1 MSKETIGPR
10 IKKFRKEHNL
20 TQEQLAD
27 SLGYS
32 HKSVITNIEKGH
44 SEMSFEKILLLL
56 REYSL
61 DANDFFGVQR
71 IDELIE
77 EERERAYK
85 KKEQFRRTEALFGRD
100 KMDKLYNSK
109 VIVFGVGGVGGHCV
123 DSLARS
129 GVGQIDI
136 VDFDKVVVTNINRQ
150 FVATYSSIGKYK
162 VDVMKEHL
170 LDVNPNIKVNAI
182 KEFYLPNNEEEFDL
196 SQYDYII
203 DCVDNMSAKI
213 SLVVRANALNKP
225 IISAL
230 GAGNKLDPTKLE
242 VSDIYKTSVDPLA
255 KILRH
260 ELKKRN
266 ISSLKVVFSKEEPI
280 KVNIKDEKRRAT
292 PGSTSFVPPTMG
304 LIIASEV
311 IKDLIK

>member
-1 MSKETIGPR
+1 MKSETIGQK
-10 IKKFRKEHNL
+10 IKQFRKEHNI
-20 TQEQLAD
+20 TQEQLAY

-44 SEMSFEKILLLL
+44 SEMSFEKIILFLQT
-56 REYSL
+56 YGV
-61 DANDFFGVQR
+61 DANEFFGLANKR
-71 IDELIE
+71 YEYNPD
-77 EERERAYK
+77 
-85 KKEQFRRTEALFGRD
+85 QFKRTEALFG
-100 KMDKLYNSK
+100 KDKLGKLHTSK
-109 VIVFGVGGVGGHCV
+109 VIVFGIGGVGGHCV

-136 VDFDKVVVTNINRQ
+136 VDFDKVEITNINRQ
-150 FVATYSSIGKYK
+150 FVATYSSISKYK

-170 LDVNPNIKVNAI
+170 IDVNPNIKVNAI
-182 KEFYLPNNEEEFDL
+182 KKFYLPNNEEEFDL
-196 SQYDYII
+196 SQYDYIV

-266 ISSLKVVFSKEEPI
+266 IPSLKVVFSKEEPI